1 MLCCSFEGIASRK
14 LQGVAH
20 KPSYDFL
27 NRIEDTSL
35 RVQKKVLFR
44 THEIPE
50 GPLHP
55 PTEGP
60 SSTNCYHPWAD
71 NTYSTFLAQSRTGIT
86 DPKSNSFRPKEKDGN
101 DGKELSS
108 RRMLSSGS
116 ICLRD
121 VISWVRHSP
130 YRFIHSGT
138 IPLVSKSNSF
148 YIKPFQGYQWSKL
161 SLQIYVSITMM
172 ERKKLL
178 VAQIDR
184 SYKRGNEPL
193 TTEKRGKAAWKAES
207 DSVSLP
213 GLMFFLL
220 SERRDLCNT
229 PIYEPATSPSG
240 GESSLIFWP
249 VLYASSPNE

>member
-14 LQGVAH
+14 LQKGVAH

-35 RVQKKVLFR
+35 RIQKKVLFR

-101 DGKELSS
+101 DCKELSS

-116 ICLRD
+116 ISIRLLLKPVRSVRAYAQFRIHLSAGRD
-121 VISWVRHSP
+121 LLSPALP

-138 IPLVSKSNSF
+138 IQLVSKSNSF

-161 SLQIYVSITMM
+161 SL
-172 ERKKLL
+172 
-178 VAQIDR
+178 A
-184 SYKRGNEPL
+184 YKS
-193 TTEKRGKAAWKAES
+193 TWA
-207 DSVSLP
+207 
-213 GLMFFLL
+213 
-220 SERRDLCNT
+220 
-229 PIYEPATSPSG
+229 
-240 GESSLIFWP
+240 
-249 VLYASSPNE
+249 